1 MFNCS
6 KFFKISNQVLATRYN
21 SFKLLRV
28 SKLFSTETA
37 GEKAK
42 PHSTNDTE
50 TAKGK
55 AKSHSPND
63 TFQSLGIAVTI
74 ATGAITFI
82 SYFITLKITM
92 DEMNTSLN
100 KRLDQTDNK
109 HDKQVEKTKRQFE
122 LSQAKYDKQVEETK
136 RQFELSQAKYDKQ
149 VEETKRQFELSQAET
164 KRQFELTQAKH
175 DKQTEEMQKVL
186 IQVLRSNER
195 IAKLEK

>member
-6 KFFKISNQVLATRYN
+6 KIFKISNQVLATRYN

-42 PHSTNDTE
+42 SHSTNDTE

-136 RQFELSQAKYDKQ
+136 RQFELSQA
-149 VEETKRQFELSQAET
+149 ET